1 LTLSGIQFKIRQRI
15 VYKLEKVGATSMQ
28 KAVTAEE
35 AKLDLQEQQWLIY
48 IAGGFLSKVKKTQN
62 QRYYV

>member
-1 LTLSGIQFKIRQRI
+1 
-15 VYKLEKVGATSMQ
+15 MQ